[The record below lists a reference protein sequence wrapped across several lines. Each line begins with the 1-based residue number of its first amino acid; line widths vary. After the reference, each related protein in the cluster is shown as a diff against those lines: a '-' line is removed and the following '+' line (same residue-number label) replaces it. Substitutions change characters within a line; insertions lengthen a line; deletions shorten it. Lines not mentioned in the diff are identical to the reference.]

1 MILHPSRVE
10 IGARLQAERKRIGL
24 NQDEFAQHLGVAKR
38 TIAGY
43 EGGGG
48 DIGASVL
55 AVAAELGVDVL
66 YVITGRRTP
75 AELDAFGQ
83 AELDVLGY
91 MLAMDAEDKA
101 AYIRMGRGFLEAA
114 EARRTSK

>member
-1 MILHPSRVE
+1 MHPSREE

-24 NQDEFAQHLGVAKR
+24 NQDEFAQRVGVAKR

-66 YVITGRRTP
+66 YVITGRRQP
-75 AELDAFGQ
+75 AELESLSQ
-83 AELDVLGY
+83 EELDVLRY
-91 MLAMDAEDKA
+91 IKSMEEEDRI
-101 AYIRMGRGFLEAA
+101 AYLRVGRGISEST
-114 EARRTSK
+114 ESRRTSK